1 MITVGYGDIKAKNTN
16 EYIFVI
22 FAMLL
27 ASALFGYTTNIV
39 MASFNNSDEIFQ
51 QREQMIKRYMN
62 KKKIPTNLKSKVFN
76 YLEWL

>member
-39 MASFNNSDEIFQ
+39 MASFNNSDEVFQ
-51 QREQMIKRYMN
+51 
-62 KKKIPTNLKSKVFN
+62 
-76 YLEWL
+76 